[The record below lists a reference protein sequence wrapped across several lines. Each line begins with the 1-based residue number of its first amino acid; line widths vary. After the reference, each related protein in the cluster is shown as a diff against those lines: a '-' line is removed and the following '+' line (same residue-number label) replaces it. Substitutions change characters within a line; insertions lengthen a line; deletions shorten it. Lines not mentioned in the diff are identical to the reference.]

1 MNREG
6 AAPPSVRKPVPSA
19 KQIKTAQKSLASG
32 QLPLGPAQVKA
43 QAAAKISAIRSARAA
58 GHTPKVAVTWKART
72 RAAARTVQSVV
83 RAARGVVAAIAA
95 GGSIV
100 LSIVV
105 VLCLV
110 GVLLASPLG
119 ILEGHLVEVTKDV
132 YLTYYRVERHTKTL
146 DEKDVRN
153 GKVSYSD
160 LDTEETL
167 GEEMVPDPNAE
178 SVEDKAVGNILL
190 QELRQC
196 LAQLPL
202 EEQNLIRA
210 LYFEEL
216 TEREY
221 AKQINISQKAVNKRR
236 HKILSKLRDLMKIK

>member
-1 MNREG
+1 MAEE
-6 AAPPSVRKPVPSA
+6 RKYRLRV
-19 KQIKTAQKSLASG
+19 
-32 QLPLGPAQVKA
+32 
-43 QAAAKISAIRSARAA
+43 
-58 GHTPKVAVTWKART
+58 
-72 RAAARTVQSVV
+72 
-83 RAARGVVAAIAA
+83 
-95 GGSIV
+95 
-100 LSIVV
+100 
-105 VLCLV
+105 
-110 GVLLASPLG
+110 
-119 ILEGHLVEVTKDV
+119 EGHLVEVTKDV

-236 HKILSKLRDLMKIK
+236 HKILSKLRALMKIKQFFGSQPPHELGLVVRGLNYLPPRVP

>member
-1 MNREG
+1 M
-6 AAPPSVRKPVPSA
+6 AAPHQLCARLCPGAGTKTSVPAV
-19 KQIKTAQKSLASG
+19 
-32 QLPLGPAQVKA
+32 LPL
-43 QAAAKISAIRSARAA
+43 
-58 GHTPKVAVTWKART
+58 
-72 RAAARTVQSVV
+72 
-83 RAARGVVAAIAA
+83 RG
-95 GGSIV
+95 
-100 LSIVV
+100 L
-105 VLCLV
+105 
-110 GVLLASPLG
+110 P
-119 ILEGHLVEVTKDV
+119 LEGHLVEVTKDV

-216 TEREY
+216 TERCLLYTSDAADE
-221 AKQINISQKAVNKRR
+221 
-236 HKILSKLRDLMKIK
+236 

>member
-1 MNREG
+1 MAEE
-6 AAPPSVRKPVPSA
+6 RKYRLRV
-19 KQIKTAQKSLASG
+19 
-32 QLPLGPAQVKA
+32 
-43 QAAAKISAIRSARAA
+43 
-58 GHTPKVAVTWKART
+58 
-72 RAAARTVQSVV
+72 
-83 RAARGVVAAIAA
+83 
-95 GGSIV
+95 
-100 LSIVV
+100 
-105 VLCLV
+105 
-110 GVLLASPLG
+110 
-119 ILEGHLVEVTKDV
+119 EGHLVEVTKDV

-178 SVEDKAVGNILL
+178 SVEDKAFGNILL

-221 AKQINISQKAVNKRR
+221 AKQINIPQKAVNKRR
-236 HKILSKLRDLMKIK
+236 HKILSKLRTLMKIK

>member
-1 MNREG
+1 MAEE
-6 AAPPSVRKPVPSA
+6 RKYRLRV
-19 KQIKTAQKSLASG
+19 
-32 QLPLGPAQVKA
+32 
-43 QAAAKISAIRSARAA
+43 
-58 GHTPKVAVTWKART
+58 
-72 RAAARTVQSVV
+72 
-83 RAARGVVAAIAA
+83 
-95 GGSIV
+95 
-100 LSIVV
+100 
-105 VLCLV
+105 
-110 GVLLASPLG
+110 
-119 ILEGHLVEVTKDV
+119 EGHLVEVTKDV

-210 LYFEEL
+210 LYFE
-216 TEREY
+216 
-221 AKQINISQKAVNKRR
+221 
-236 HKILSKLRDLMKIK
+236 

>member
-1 MNREG
+1 MRETYLYPYSAEEACRRG
-6 AAPPSVRKPVPSA
+6 EQSLWRASYLENIDCKDAIQKAVRQHYDGDHLDKKCLTEVIQEFGY
-19 KQIKTAQKSLASG
+19 KRTAWVLAN
-32 QLPLGPAQVKA
+32 
-43 QAAAKISAIRSARAA
+43 
-58 GHTPKVAVTWKART
+58 
-72 RAAARTVQSVV
+72 TVQQLEW
-83 RAARGVVAAIAA
+83 
-95 GGSIV
+95 GGQYSSENKAWASQIYIPPDKLHN
-100 LSIVV
+100 LSF
-105 VLCLV
+105 
-110 GVLLASPLG
+110 
-119 ILEGHLVEVTKDV
+119 EGHLVEVTKDV

-236 HKILSKLRDLMKIK
+236 HKILSKLRTLMKIK